1 MTSLGN
7 DKSLTGEPKS
17 SRDGLRAFPN
27 PILSIRLRPP
37 CGGLLLSVG
46 PFRWSDD
53 FDHDDFARSEL
64 LTQLSNQGGPALSE
78 SVELGVEAADE
89 AASSTIKRKRLVF
102 FAANIELELGTV
114 HCL

>member
-1 MTSLGN
+1 VGRVGHKGCIAGVSGTAL
-7 DKSLTGEPKS
+7 
-17 SRDGLRAFPN
+17 DGLRAFPN